1 MAAYYRVAMWTDVI
15 PALNLALIW
24 LLGLTCAFIFLN
36 QSRVS
41 KTLARL
47 KYPLLFLLLVT
58 LFIRLVPLLL
68 LPVGAGYDI
77 ESFHLVGNAFLNGEE
92 IYTSAA
98 RGRHPYLPL
107 HLYLIGF
114 LTHLSRI
121 TPLPFVVWIKLPAV
135 IADLLITA
143 VIYDVFRRW
152 HETESAAA
160 FWALLYALN
169 PISVLV
175 TSYHG
180 QFDSLPVLLLL
191 LSWFTWHFG
200 RQITKSAVFSGFSI
214 LYKTWPIIFLPV
226 IFIRLP
232 DNRRRLTYIL
242 ISIGIPVAFTAAY
255 VLIMDSN
262 PVPMLRRAL
271 THSGV
276 PGYWGLSALIYV
288 PGGFWLDSEA
298 VVAAILPY
306 QRVIL
311 LLAGLFALWWTRR
324 QSALDALLTIL
335 LTIFLVTF
343 GMGIQWLLWPV
354 AFAIVAR
361 EERWLKWYTIM
372 GTLMMF
378 IHLYGLHLY
387 PWARQLFEPP
397 VADALIRISF
407 LPVWIVVLLWTINRL
422 RRVNESVVALPS

>member
-47 KYPLLFLLLVT
+47 KYPLLFLLLVA

-191 LSWFTWHFG
+191 FSWFTWHFG

-335 LTIFLVTF
+335 LTIFSVTF

-387 PWARQLFEPP
+387 PWARQIFEPA

-407 LPVWIVVLLWTINRL
+407 LPVWIVILLWTINRL
-422 RRVNESVVALPS
+422 RRANESLVALPS